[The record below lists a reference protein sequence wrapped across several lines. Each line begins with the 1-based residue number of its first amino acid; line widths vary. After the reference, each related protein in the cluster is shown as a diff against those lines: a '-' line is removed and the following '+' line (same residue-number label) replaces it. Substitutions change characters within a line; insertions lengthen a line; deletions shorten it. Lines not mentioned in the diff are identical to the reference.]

1 MTDRPSVITWFKVY
15 TGLMVLIYLV
25 VILVGILLYANAD
38 SFVGNDV
45 RPGSNVPADPV
56 EAQLMG
62 MVYAALGVVLS
73 LVFAVGLVIPRRFW
87 GWVYGIVLIAIGLT
101 SCCFWPITI
110 PLLIFWIKPEVK
122 DWYKNEGGY

>member
-1 MTDRPSVITWFKVY
+1 MSERPTVITWFKVY
-15 TGLMVLIYLV
+15 AGLMVLLYIIVLV
-25 VILVGILLYANAD
+25 AGILIFANAE

-45 RPGSNVPADPV
+45 RPGSSVPTDPA

-62 MVYAALGVVLS
+62 LIYAVLGVVLS
-73 LVFAVGLVIPRRFW
+73 LVFAVGLATPRRFW

-110 PLLIFWIKPEVK
+110 PLLIFWLKPEVK
-122 DWYKNEGGY
+122 DWYKNVDSY